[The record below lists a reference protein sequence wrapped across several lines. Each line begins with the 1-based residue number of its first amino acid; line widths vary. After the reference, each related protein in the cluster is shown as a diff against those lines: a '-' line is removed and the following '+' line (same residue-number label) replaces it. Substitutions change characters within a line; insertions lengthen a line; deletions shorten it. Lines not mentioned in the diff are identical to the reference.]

1 MQAVSETGRDFCEYL
16 LKRNQRMYP
25 LDCKQIADSRF
36 DAPKLDKFTLA
47 DNHYIQLYLHYCQL
61 QDSSFLLQDD
71 QLQQKE

>member
-1 MQAVSETGRDFCEYL
+1 
-16 LKRNQRMYP
+16 MYP

-61 QDSSFLLQDD
+61 QDSSFLLQND